1 MAVLITGGAGFVGS
15 HLADRLIQRGE
26 HVVVCDDLSTGRLA
40 NLQQALA
47 SSSLTFIYLDVAGP
61 PESVRETIRA
71 ATTERFSAVYHLAS
85 PASPEAYGARPWDTL
100 AVNGIGTMTMI
111 EFALEERA
119 RMLFT
124 STSEVYGD
132 PLVHP
137 QPETYFG
144 NVNPVGPR
152 ACYDE
157 GKRFAEAAMSVGMR
171 ERGLDGRI
179 VRIFNCYGPR
189 MDLGDGRAVPAFVS
203 AASERRPFPVQ
214 GTGLQSRSM
223 TYVDDLVDGLLVVAE
238 ADAWSVRTPINLGR
252 EDEITMADLAS
263 VVADVAGVPFVIEP
277 HAGRPEDPQQRKP
290 DISRARAL
298 GWEPRTDLREGLRR
312 TYAWAVNEAVLYA

>member
-15 HLADRLIQRGE
+15 HLSDRLIERGE

-40 NLQQALA
+40 NLNRSLA
-47 SSSLTFIYLDVAGP
+47 SGALTFVYLDVAAP
-61 PESVRETIRA
+61 LDVIREAVRA
-71 ATTERFSAVYHLAS
+71 ATNERFSSVFHLAS
-85 PASPEAYGARPWDTL
+85 AASPVAYGENPWETL
-100 AVNGIGTMTMI
+100 AVNGLGTMSVI
-111 EFALEERA
+111 DFAREENA

-137 QPETYFG
+137 QGEDYFG

-157 GKRFAEAAMSVGMR
+157 GKRFGEAAMSVAIR

-189 MDLGDGRAVPAFVS
+189 MDLEDGRVVPAFLL
-203 AASERRPFPVQ
+203 AASRQHPFPIQ
-214 GTGLQSRSM
+214 GTGLQTRSM
-223 TYVDDLVDGLLVVAE
+223 TYVGDLVDGLLTVAA
-238 ADAWSVRTPINLGR
+238 ADVHSGQPINLGS
-252 EDEITMADLAS
+252 EEEITMIDLAR
-263 VVADVAGVPFVIEP
+263 VIAEIADVPFVTDSQ
-277 HAGRPEDPQQRKP
+277 AARPEDPQQRKP
-290 DISRARAL
+290 DIARARAL
-298 GWEPRTDLREGLRR
+298 GWRPQTSLRDGLRH
-312 TYAWAVNEAVLYA
+312 TYAWALGEALEYA